1 MSQSVVTLQVKPWDD
16 TTDLVE
22 LEKNVR
28 AVEMDGLVWG
38 LSTLKEVAFG
48 LRMLQINL
56 VIGMIFV
63 AKNSGSNARPYRGR

>member
-16 TTDLVE
+16 TTDMAE

-38 LSTLKEVAFG
+38 LSTLKDVAFG
-48 LRMLQINL
+48 LKMLQITL
-56 VIGMIFV
+56 VIGM
-63 AKNSGSNARPYRGR
+63 SC